1 MANPRMRENG
11 FGHLPQPGR
20 ITREKDGT
28 ISEATIAKIQSQ
40 LELITQTLNGGLRLK
55 SGETLGRAGN
65 FKAQMIELTT
75 PGVADTEFSIPH
87 SLGAL
92 PEGYFV
98 VLQDKAGSLY
108 TSNFGGWDKDTV
120 YLKSDAT
127 SMLVNIVLY
136 A

>member
-1 MANPRMRENG
+1 MRENG
-11 FGHLPQPGR
+11 HGHLPQPGR
-20 ITREKDGT
+20 ITRDDDGT
-28 ISEATIAKIQSQ
+28 ISESSIAKIQSQ

-75 PGVADTEFSIPH
+75 PSSANSEFSVPH

-92 PEGYFV
+92 PEGYIV

-108 TSNFGGWDKDTV
+108 TSNFGGWDKNTI

-127 SMLVNIVLY
+127 SMLINVILY

>member
-20 ITREKDGT
+20 ITRDEDGG
-28 ISEATIAKIQSQ
+28 ISESTLAKIQSQ

-55 SGETLGRAGN
+55 SGGTLGRAGN
-65 FKAQMIELTT
+65 FKAQMIEVIT
-75 PGVADTEFSIPH
+75 PGSANTEFTVPH
-87 SLGAL
+87 SLNAI
-92 PEGYFV
+92 PEGYFI

-108 TSNFGGWDKDTV
+108 TSNFGGWDRDTV
-120 YLKSDAT
+120 YFKSDVT
-127 SMLVNIVLY
+127 SMLVNVILY